1 MSTAYSRAGMPAHYL
16 LRVER
21 TDVAA
26 SRKSVTEE
34 NTDMPA

>member
-1 MSTAYSRAGMPAHYL
+1 MPTALSRSGMPAHYS

-21 TDVAA
+21 TNMAA
-26 SRKSVTEE
+26 SRKSGTEE

>member
-1 MSTAYSRAGMPAHYL
+1 MSTAYSRAGMPAYYS

-21 TDVAA
+21 TNVAA
-26 SRKSVTEE
+26 SRKSGTEE